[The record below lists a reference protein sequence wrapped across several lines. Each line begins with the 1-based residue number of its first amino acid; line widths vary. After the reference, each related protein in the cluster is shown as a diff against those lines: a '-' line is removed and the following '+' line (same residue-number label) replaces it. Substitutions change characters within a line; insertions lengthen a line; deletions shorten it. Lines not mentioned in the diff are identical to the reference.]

1 MEVTGEGSMLA
12 EMDTHQLHT
21 AAQIVMVDMRL
32 LRTHVR

>member
-1 MEVTGEGSMLA
+1 MEVPGEGSMLA
-12 EMDTHQLHT
+12 EVDTHQLHT